1 LLAEY
6 DPILN
11 QLLNDEKINKIIQLE
26 DSKWSDWITCYK

>member
-1 LLAEY
+1 MRSVQLLAEY

-26 DSKWSDWITCYK
+26 DSK